1 MTPSLIRVREFCFR
15 LVLAFSNRQTERRLI
30 KPLQPLFHTGPT
42 HERLE
47 FRVLRFA
54 FLGTSRKS
62 ELPGTEPS
70 RGGSTPTEFPF
81 PDSVVPDFV
90 FRIRILRTEG
100 TYCHISQYLFMDSF
114 ERQKSQVSDS
124 EVPGSRTTTSASTA
138 QPGFW
143 AFYERRLSSAK
154 VGQIFLRF
162 FAEGQFSRRIAW
174 QNMCRFAGRFCMRV
188 YA

>member
-1 MTPSLIRVREFCFR
+1 M
-15 LVLAFSNRQTERRLI
+15 
-30 KPLQPLFHTGPT
+30 FHTGPT

-100 TYCHISQYLFMDSF
+100 TYCQISQYLFMDSF

-138 QPGFW
+138 QPGVVTVRTLIPKMMTLI
-143 AFYERRLSSAK
+143 ASGISESIPKHSMQPMRLAAISY
-154 VGQIFLRF
+154 ICL
-162 FAEGQFSRRIAW
+162 FA
-174 QNMCRFAGRFCMRV
+174 RV
-188 YA
+188 V